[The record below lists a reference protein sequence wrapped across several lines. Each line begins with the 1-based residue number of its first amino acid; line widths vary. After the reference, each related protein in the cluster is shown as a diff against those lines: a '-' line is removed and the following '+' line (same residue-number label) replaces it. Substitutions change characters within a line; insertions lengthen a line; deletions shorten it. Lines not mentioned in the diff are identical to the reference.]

1 MGWEGGGVLT
11 YKKIEMKRRD
21 ARSTDSTIKINIY
34 KINTAGI
41 DFFFKWQTKITYKMS
56 LNLWIFQN

>member
-1 MGWEGGGVLT
+1 
-11 YKKIEMKRRD
+11 MKRRY

-41 DFFFKWQTKITYKMS
+41 DFFF
-56 LNLWIFQN
+56 LNGKPKLHIECH

>member
-1 MGWEGGGVLT
+1 MYYDNYLSRTFKGLSIKKYRLGWFNI
-11 YKKIEMKRRD
+11 KH

-41 DFFFKWQTKITYKMS
+41 DFFF
-56 LNLWIFQN
+56 

>member
-1 MGWEGGGVLT
+1 
-11 YKKIEMKRRD
+11 MKRRY

-41 DFFFKWQTKITYKMS
+41 DFFLKWQTKITYKMS